1 MNNINTLRKEIDN
14 GRLGRNV
21 GISTGLDK
29 LDSLIYGIQRKY
41 LYLVGSDS
49 GSGKSSFVIDI
60 FIYNLFKNKGKKDI
74 SVLLYSFE
82 MSSSVVFAKVLSLYI
97 WETFEVVVTYEDI
110 LSLSKPISTEN
121 YEYVQKGLAWL
132 EDIQQYI
139 TIYDKSLK
147 PTGIYATCKEWLKKF
162 GEFIPIN
169 EHKED
174 YKENNPNMYKIV
186 ICDHLGLLDHG
197 GNKKA
202 AMDLVA
208 DYFIYFRNKCSITG
222 VFVQQLN
229 RNSKSVERK
238 TNGFEM
244 LDTADLSDSSGP
256 AQAAETII
264 LIYYPYREKI
274 ARVDGYSI
282 QNGLKHKGR
291 VLQIVKNR
299 FGRSDLNITTV
310 FHGEIGMFCE
320 LPPAY
325 DIGDYS
331 KYTELQKKK
340 DEVKINTDEGNSNT
354 FKF

>member
-1 MNNINTLRKEIDN
+1 MSNINTLRKEIDN

-60 FIYNLFKNKGKKDI
+60 FIYNLFKNKGNKDI

-132 EDIQQYI
+132 EDIQQHI

-162 GEFIPIN
+162 GEFIPIS

-174 YKENNPNMYKIV
+174 YKENNLNMYKIV

-331 KYTELQKKK
+331 KYTELQKKR

>member
-1 MNNINTLRKEIDN
+1 MSNINTLRKEIDN

-162 GEFIPIN
+162 GEFIPIS

-264 LIYYPYREKI
+264 LIYYNKI
-274 ARVDGYSI
+274 
-282 QNGLKHKGR
+282 LTT
-291 VLQIVKNR
+291 
-299 FGRSDLNITTV
+299 LN
-310 FHGEIGMFCE
+310 CK
-320 LPPAY
+320 L
-325 DIGDYS
+325 
-331 KYTELQKKK
+331 L
-340 DEVKINTDEGNSNT
+340 
-354 FKF
+354 

>member
-1 MNNINTLRKEIDN
+1 MSNINTLRKEIDN

-60 FIYNLFKNKGKKDI
+60 FIYNLFKNKGEKDI

-162 GEFIPIN
+162 GEFIPIS

-229 RNSKSVERK
+229 RN
-238 TNGFEM
+238 
-244 LDTADLSDSSGP
+244 
-256 AQAAETII
+256 
-264 LIYYPYREKI
+264 
-274 ARVDGYSI
+274 
-282 QNGLKHKGR
+282 
-291 VLQIVKNR
+291 
-299 FGRSDLNITTV
+299 
-310 FHGEIGMFCE
+310 
-320 LPPAY
+320 
-325 DIGDYS
+325 
-331 KYTELQKKK
+331 
-340 DEVKINTDEGNSNT
+340 
-354 FKF
+354 

>member
-331 KYTELQKKK
+331 KYTELQKKR

>member
-1 MNNINTLRKEIDN
+1 MSNINTLRKEIDN

-97 WETFEVVVTYEDI
+97 WETFEVIVTYEDI

-132 EDIQQYI
+132 EDIQQHI

-162 GEFIPIN
+162 GEFIPIS

-291 VLQIVKNR
+291 VLQVVKNR

-331 KYTELQKKK
+331 KYTELQKKR